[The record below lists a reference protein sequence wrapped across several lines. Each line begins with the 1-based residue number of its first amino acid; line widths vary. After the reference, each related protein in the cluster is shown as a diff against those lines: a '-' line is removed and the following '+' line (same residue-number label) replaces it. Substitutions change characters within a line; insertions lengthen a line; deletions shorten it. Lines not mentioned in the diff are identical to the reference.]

1 MQRITTATIF
11 IFSATSVVVGL
22 FVGSILSSVTSKIG
36 RYYKPVNTEFA
47 LTSNVGDIYVGS
59 KGYDRPVNTTP
70 GAYWSSHI

>member
-22 FVGSILSSVTSKIG
+22 FVRSILSVTSKIG

-70 GAYWSSHI
+70 GAYGSSHI